1 MGPDPLP
8 MAQMRRHVS
17 DIEASSGEGAGC
29 SGAITTAAFQADP
42 FGTGL
47 TDPLHER
54 LMSTGVVGE
63 GPLSHRHPER
73 VHRTRRQCRLVG
85 VDPNRRHLPA
95 PSLTEYDGRG
105 PAGQVCVESK
115 PRSYQAMAGPLVF
128 AAGALELQAKAKAG
142 PHQVSHLPL
151 GRTFAEKASTT
162 LRTHQDD
169 IGQASTCAG
178 TCAGTESGQGGPDS
192 DAVAL
197 GSPRFGRHW
206 HGLGPRSLVRRLRGA
221 LLRRDLCPS
230 RPGVKSA
237 RTRCRG
243 GPETA
248 HPARLAPPAADPGER
263 PRTWPHADPGE
274 RPRTWPHAA
283 PGERPR
289 AWPNAAQRHDGG
301 CSSRASRGLF
311 QRSETTNP
319 IRPRQDLASADA
331 FGRA

>member
-197 GSPRFGRHW
+197 GSPRFGLCRR
-206 HGLGPRSLVRRLRGA
+206 GPGPRSLVRRLRGT
-221 LLRRDLCPS
+221 LLRRDLCPMSSWCEIGKNQMPRRS
-230 RPGVKSA
+230 RDGSSSQA
-237 RTRCRG
+237 RTASCR
-243 GPETA
+243 
-248 HPARLAPPAADPGER
+248 
-263 PRTWPHADPGE
+263 
-274 RPRTWPHAA
+274 
-283 PGERPR
+283 
-289 AWPNAAQRHDGG
+289 
-301 CSSRASRGLF
+301 S
-311 QRSETTNP
+311 
-319 IRPRQDLASADA
+319 
-331 FGRA
+331 GRAASSVAECCSTT

>member
-1 MGPDPLP
+1 MARTNQIRDPILVSRQQNHKICVETVPNLRRLGHELIASGQQEADILAPIGPPHWRQLFAGADPRDRERIDRIALARTMGPDPLP

-178 TCAGTESGQGGPDS
+178 NLRGDRIRSGW
-192 DAVAL
+192 
-197 GSPRFGRHW
+197 PRF
-206 HGLGPRSLVRRLRGA
+206 RRCG
-221 LLRRDLCPS
+221 
-230 RPGVKSA
+230 
-237 RTRCRG
+237 
-243 GPETA
+243 
-248 HPARLAPPAADPGER
+248 ARLAEISGAIG
-263 PRTWPHADPGE
+263 TV
-274 RPRTWPHAA
+274 
-283 PGERPR
+283 
-289 AWPNAAQRHDGG
+289 
-301 CSSRASRGLF
+301 
-311 QRSETTNP
+311 
-319 IRPRQDLASADA
+319 
-331 FGRA
+331 